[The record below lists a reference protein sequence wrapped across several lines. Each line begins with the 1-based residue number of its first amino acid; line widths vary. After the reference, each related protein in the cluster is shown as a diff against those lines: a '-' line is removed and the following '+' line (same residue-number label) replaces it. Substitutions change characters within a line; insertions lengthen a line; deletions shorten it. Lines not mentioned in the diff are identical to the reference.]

1 MISPQPSKLEAA
13 NVYLSDWLCFHGGGG
28 SGCPAMTNVFCRFQL
43 QSPQFPEQT
52 GVRTGACLSTFA
64 RLLFTVNLSPKVT
77 LTTRSSSSNILRR
90 LRKIFSTNDLN
101 CDACHP
107 VPAQSA
113 LRTRTFFW
121 LCWHNLGSPT
131 SLLAKYVFL
140 PNPQIPQ
147 SWKVTVLKSWRR
159 CTMYL
164 RGSAGRQNRSSAER
178 PKSSIR
184 LEAVRVWSLEMAIS
198 QI

>member
-1 MISPQPSKLEAA
+1 MCGLRFHRSPQNLKQPTSICQTDSAFMWG
-13 NVYLSDWLCFHGGGG
+13 VGG
-28 SGCPAMTNVFCRFQL
+28 SGCPAMTKVFCRFQL
-43 QSPQFPEQT
+43 QSPQFPERT

-77 LTTRSSSSNILRR
+77 LTPRSSSSNILRR

-121 LCWHNLGSPT
+121 LC
-131 SLLAKYVFL
+131 
-140 PNPQIPQ
+140 
-147 SWKVTVLKSWRR
+147 
-159 CTMYL
+159 
-164 RGSAGRQNRSSAER
+164 
-178 PKSSIR
+178 
-184 LEAVRVWSLEMAIS
+184 
-198 QI
+198 